1 MSQKGRMFYAYSQ
14 TVAFEIIGAADL
26 NVSRI
31 NNLHVFFMF
40 KAIGHTFNVL
50 KSTKQDK
57 IFALKLVMRDLNK
70 SVIFALIIKVLIFCV

>member
-1 MSQKGRMFYAYSQ
+1 MGCRNEPAEHCEIYSDPKLPNGFEGVGMSQKGRMFYAYSQ

-50 KSTKQDK
+50 KSTKH
-57 IFALKLVMRDLNK
+57 
-70 SVIFALIIKVLIFCV
+70 LIL